1 MEKEEHKI
9 EESPEKTENLEN
21 LKENDTI
28 NSGETQN
35 DNKYSQAVQAYLDAN
50 VGVREKKPSSFVTF
64 FKNLK
69 YRLSYTPA
77 LVYTSVFSFICL
89 FGLLFF
95 INQRNIQ

>member
-64 FKNLK
+64 FKNLS
-69 YRLSYTPA
+69 LS
-77 LVYTSVFSFICL
+77 SFSFFPSSVINNSAIIS
-89 FGLLFF
+89 LLHTRQKDFV
-95 INQRNIQ
+95 